1 MRLSTFRALAITL
14 ITLIVGYSITTRNII
29 LLVIAAISGILLLS
43 LAKRRVNEVV
53 EDGGIQRVSER
64 ASRRALQVFGVSI
77 ALISVVLISYG
88 IEAGHALTFSAG
100 ALAVLYLTFYTIS
113 SLHDLLE
120 GRDFMSSLASFI
132 LGLLMIFS
140 GLILWNIK
148 FYPLGVGLIIAGAI
162 LLITEA
168 INLRKPESERILD
181 ERVERINE
189 RAAFYA
195 FWILVSSL
203 AVATVLSWYFE
214 LRLRETLE
222 YVFFA
227 GIFSFVILRSYLSR
241 GV

>member
-1 MRLSTFRALAITL
+1 
-14 ITLIVGYSITTRNII
+14 
-29 LLVIAAISGILLLS
+29 
-43 LAKRRVNEVV
+43 
-53 EDGGIQRVSER
+53 
-64 ASRRALQVFGVSI
+64 
-77 ALISVVLISYG
+77 
-88 IEAGHALTFSAG
+88 
-100 ALAVLYLTFYTIS
+100 
-113 SLHDLLE
+113 
-120 GRDFMSSLASFI
+120 MSSLASFI

>member
-53 EDGGIQRVSER
+53 EDEGIQRVSER

-120 GRDFMSSLASFI
+120 GRIS
-132 LGLLMIFS
+132 
-140 GLILWNIK
+140 
-148 FYPLGVGLIIAGAI
+148 
-162 LLITEA
+162 
-168 INLRKPESERILD
+168 
-181 ERVERINE
+181 
-189 RAAFYA
+189 
-195 FWILVSSL
+195 
-203 AVATVLSWYFE
+203 
-214 LRLRETLE
+214 
-222 YVFFA
+222 
-227 GIFSFVILRSYLSR
+227 
-241 GV
+241 

>member
-64 ASRRALQVFGVSI
+64 ASRRALQIFGVSI

-120 GRDFMSSLASFI
+120 GRIS
-132 LGLLMIFS
+132 
-140 GLILWNIK
+140 
-148 FYPLGVGLIIAGAI
+148 
-162 LLITEA
+162 
-168 INLRKPESERILD
+168 
-181 ERVERINE
+181 
-189 RAAFYA
+189 
-195 FWILVSSL
+195 
-203 AVATVLSWYFE
+203 
-214 LRLRETLE
+214 
-222 YVFFA
+222 
-227 GIFSFVILRSYLSR
+227 
-241 GV
+241 